1 MDKKISISVILTIG
15 VFVLTVFLF
24 VVVVI
29 DLNVTRSNPATS
41 TAVISSAP
49 QQQEIDHPGQK
60 IFKAN
65 CTPCHRMHQKLVGP
79 ALAGVLERRDSLW
92 VIKMIRNSSQLIASG
107 DPTAVKLFRE
117 YNETQMTSFTSFS
130 DEELRSLLE
139 YIELES
145 AREVKPLPAP
155 SRTEV

>member
-79 ALAGVLERRDSLW
+79 ALAGVLERRQQQ
-92 VIKMIRNSSQLIASG
+92 KEIR
-107 DPTAVKLFRE
+107 
-117 YNETQMTSFTSFS
+117 
-130 DEELRSLLE
+130 
-139 YIELES
+139 
-145 AREVKPLPAP
+145 
-155 SRTEV
+155 